1 MASPKTASFVQLQQ
15 LSLTEKLQYIESA
28 KAESDMLQHRIASI
42 RREIRNTSLSQV
54 SHSVPALI
62 NLKLS
67 KPSLYKGHR
76 GKINDMK
83 LAHSSQ
89 TLVTVGQD
97 GFAII
102 WDASTGSKMDFVQ
115 LANCWV
121 LSCAISPSGCL
132 IATGGLDNAC
142 TVYTVKNNF
151 EDTSS
156 ISETDNLIPNNS
168 NIGSSGIVRKNEGT
182 NNYQMFALG
191 PKAPVCLL
199 KGHKAY
205 ISGMAFPL
213 ENKLLSSSGDMSINY
228 WDLNRNERIFEFSD
242 RNLGDVSS
250 VAVHPTNP
258 NVFVSGSLKTAKV
271 WDVRVPIST
280 QEFFG
285 HKDDVNV
292 VR

>member
-1 MASPKTASFVQLQQ
+1 MASPKTASFVQLHQ
-15 LSLTEKLQYIESA
+15 LSLAEKLHYIESA
-28 KAESDMLQHRIASI
+28 KAESEMLQHRIASI
-42 RREIRNTSLSQV
+42 RREVRNTSLSQV
-54 SHSVPALI
+54 SHSVPALT

-67 KPSLYKGHR
+67 KPNLYKGHR

-102 WDASTGSKMDFVQ
+102 WDAITGSKMDFVQ
-115 LANCWV
+115 LANCWA
-121 LSCAISPSGCL
+121 LSCAISPLGRL

-142 TVYTVKNNF
+142 TVYTVKNSF

-156 ISETDNLIPNNS
+156 VLETDNLISNS
-168 NIGSSGIVRKNEGT
+168 SDNGIGRKNEGA
-182 NNYQMFALG
+182 NHYQMFALG
-191 PKAPVCLL
+191 PNAPVCLL

-228 WDLNRNERIFEFSD
+228 WDLNRNERIFDFSD

-250 VAVHPTNP
+250 VAVHPSNP
-258 NVFVSGSLKTAKV
+258 NVFVSGSLKTVKV

-285 HKDDVNV
+285 HEDDVNV

>member
-1 MASPKTASFVQLQQ
+1 MTSPKAISLAQLHQM
-15 LSLTEKLQYIESA
+15 SLKEKLHYIESA
-28 KAESDMLQHRIASI
+28 KAESEMLQHRIAFI
-42 RREIRNTSLSQV
+42 KKEVRNTSLSQV
-54 SHSVPALI
+54 SLNVPALT
-62 NLKLS
+62 NLSLS
-67 KPSLYKGHR
+67 KPNLYKGHR

-83 LAHSSQ
+83 LSHSSQ
-89 TLVTVGQD
+89 TLVTIGQD

-102 WDASTGSKMDFVQ
+102 WDSVTGAKVDYVQ

-121 LSCAISPSGCL
+121 LSCAISPSGRL
-132 IATGGLDNAC
+132 ISTGGLDNAC
-142 TVYTVKNNF
+142 TVYTVKNSFN
-151 EDTSS
+151 DRAST
-156 ISETDNLIPNNS
+156 SETDSLIP
-168 NIGSSGIVRKNEGT
+168 T
-182 NNYQMFALG
+182 NNYIGGVNSHQMFALDS
-191 PKAPVCLL
+191 KAPVCLL

-228 WDLNRNERIFEFSD
+228 WDLNRNERISEFSD

-258 NVFVSGSLKTAKV
+258 NVFVSGSLKTVKL

-285 HKDDVNV
+285 HEDDVNV